1 MDNRIYEIFLEHIL
15 WNVRLKAY
23 KNVNNRTNKNVV
35 DGLSQDDQKMLMF
48 IYNQYNQIH
57 IQRVLENPTVKKML
71 IENYIAHKPF

>member
-35 DGLSQDDQKMLMF
+35 DGLSQDDQKCLCLF
-48 IYNQYNQIH
+48 IINTIKFTFK
-57 IQRVLENPTVKKML
+57 EC
-71 IENYIAHKPF
+71 